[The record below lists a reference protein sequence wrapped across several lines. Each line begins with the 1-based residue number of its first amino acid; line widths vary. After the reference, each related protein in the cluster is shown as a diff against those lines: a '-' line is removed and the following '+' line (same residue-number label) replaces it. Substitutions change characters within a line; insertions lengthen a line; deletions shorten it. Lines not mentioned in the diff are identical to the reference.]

1 MAVRTLSGAV
11 FAIVLTLTMA
21 RPGLA
26 AVVSEAEVEKYLQA
40 FYEILL
46 FTTGQNPGEGNQ
58 PQPKALAKF
67 SEPIRIRMIGPELD
81 QHRDSILQQ
90 VRRLADMAGLE
101 LVVLP
106 PNDNSENLL
115 VEMHHRRTSDT
126 FICRAAIGVGERGQR
141 RGHVFINPPQ
151 VNRCTT
157 HEILHTMGFSHDY
170 GKFDSVMSYV
180 YLATDLTVVDRM
192 LLRMLYDVRLKHGMR
207 WIPAITAAR
216 NALVDKLIADG
227 APPETAEMGRR
238 FVRNFPE
245 MMKREFAEKGNV
257 EIQTQLGYAYTFA
270 EAVPKD
276 DIAGYYWF
284 RRAAEAG
291 NAGAQANVG
300 VSLIYGRG
308 VSADPPLG
316 IPWLKRAAA
325 QGHGGAIFNLGTAY
339 RDGRGVERD
348 PVEAYKWLAVAA
360 TRRASGADS
369 NLQRLVPELT
379 AAQIEEGKRRAGSW
393 KPDSP

>member
-1 MAVRTLSGAV
+1 MRAFSRAVL
-11 FAIVLTLTMA
+11 AIALTMALA

-26 AVVSEAEVEKYLQA
+26 APVSESEVETYLQA

-58 PQPKALAKF
+58 PQPRVVGKVT
-67 SEPIRIRMIGPELD
+67 EPLRVRMIGPELD
-81 QHRDSILQQ
+81 QHRDLILQKIK
-90 VRRLADMAGLE
+90 RLTEIVGLSFT
-101 LVVLP
+101 VL
-106 PNDNSENLL
+106 DARDESENLL
-115 VEMHHRRTSDT
+115 VEMYHRRPSDN
-126 FICRAAIGVGERGQR
+126 FRCRAANTVNARGQR
-141 RGHVFINPPQ
+141 RGHVFIYPPA
-151 VNRCTT
+151 VNQCTT
-157 HEILHTMGFSHDY
+157 HELMHALGFAHDY
-170 GKFDSVMSYV
+170 GKFDTVMSYV
-180 YLATDLTVVDRM
+180 YRSTDLTPIDLM
-192 LLRMLYDVRLKHGMR
+192 LLRVLYDPRLKPGMR

-216 NALVDKLIADG
+216 DALVDKLVADG
-227 APPETAEMGRR
+227 APPETVEMGRR

-257 EIQTQLGYAYTFA
+257 EIQAQLGYAYTFA
-270 EAVPKD
+270 EAIPKD
-276 DIAGYYWF
+276 EIAGYYWF

-316 IPWLKRAAA
+316 IPWLKRSAA
-325 QGHGGAIFNLGTAY
+325 QGHGGAIFNLGMAY
-339 RDGRGVERD
+339 RDGRGVAPD

-360 TRRASGADS
+360 AQRASGAEA
-369 NLQRLVPELT
+369 NLQRLVPQLT